1 MSFSYSTSLTADLD
15 KIRLLIAD
23 TDSTSVIFQNEEITG
38 LLTMEPNVYMAA
50 ALAIR
55 SRMAAFVT
63 KAIAYRVGAAGGN
76 AALEIDRT
84 SMIKNFNLLADKY
97 VMLAVTSVDEAF
109 DRFAFDIDVFGQD
122 RSEYQGY
129 VYADG

>member
-1 MSFSYSTSLTADLD
+1 MSFSYNTSLTTDLD
-15 KIRLLIAD
+15 KVRLLIAD
-23 TDSTSVIFQNEEITG
+23 TSSSAIIFQDEEITG
-38 LLTMEPNVYMAA
+38 LLSMEPNVYMAA

-84 SMIKNFNLLADKY
+84 SMIKNFNLLADKF
-97 VMLAVTSVDEAF
+97 VALAVAGIDEAF
-109 DRFAFDIDVFGQD
+109 DRFAFDIDTFGQD
-122 RSEYQGY
+122 WSEYQGV